1 MLTYFLDCNNG
12 TFGDGCVLRCHCQS
26 GLCDK
31 MSGLCPDK
39 LCQPG
44 WIGDS
49 CSEGIW
55 LRQFA
60 TAPNEQQLSRD
71 VVRWQGTININ
82 LSVILSFNCGNAWA
96 QCLHFYLLHQ
106 RRPWVY
112 EPLLPFVRPD
122 QRMYLLCVIC
132 NGNIMK
138 EYKYWWSAMLSI
150 STKRT
155 SIFSP
160 TNMQTLHHYYVT
172 TISIIIKL

>member
-1 MLTYFLDCNNG
+1 LLIYFLDCNNG

-82 LSVILSFNCGNAWA
+82 LSVILSFNCGNTWA
-96 QCLHFYLLHQ
+96 QSLHFYLRNQ
-106 RRPWVY
+106 RRPWAS
-112 EPLLPFVRPD
+112 EQLLPFIRQEAIYFVWYVTATLLESINTD
-122 QRMYLLCVIC
+122 GQQFHQFTKTDNHLFCQQYENFASLLCHH
-132 NGNIMK
+132 NI
-138 EYKYWWSAMLSI
+138 YPY
-150 STKRT
+150 
-155 SIFSP
+155 
-160 TNMQTLHHYYVT
+160 
-172 TISIIIKL
+172 